1 MTATPGTQKK
11 LNYGMIMAVYLFGI
25 FMGALDTGIVTP
37 ARTIIQNNLNVDDKT
52 GIWIITIYTLAY
64 AASIPVMGKLA
75 DRFGRKTIYILSI
88 VLFGAGSLFC
98 GLAQNFE
105 SFGFLLA
112 ARTVQAIGGGGIM
125 PVATAEFGTIFP
137 KEKQGMALGLVGG
150 VYGVANIFG
159 SSAGSAILDL
169 FGKDNWQFIFYVN
182 VPISLFV
189 IIAGLIY
196 LPNTKVE
203 NVKKID
209 VFGIL
214 LLVMMVLS
222 LLYGLKNID
231 FFNFSETIRE
241 TDVYPFLLAFLVL
254 IPIFIFVEKRAE
266 DPAMNLSY
274 FRNTRILVTMAV
286 AIVSGI
292 LLMGMVFVPQFAENA
307 MKVPTG
313 DGGYFVIILGLFAG
327 VGAPVS
333 GKLTDRIGAKLVL
346 MGGFF
351 LSVIGSLVVMFVAIS
366 YPSYFSVLTALMLT
380 GLGIGFTMGAP
391 LNYMMLSNTKKEES
405 ATALA
410 TLSLVRSVGTTV
422 APAIMVAFLAHAGGN
437 LQGNLMDVLPKEVS
451 VPPLPYSQEL
461 TDEFTKLKSDPNYKD
476 KLADVEMPDLT
487 SMTTVKVSM
496 DGNGSVKIPDD
507 VLELLKTSDVTN
519 ITLRTKTFASRMFD
533 LTTPSVI
540 TKIQSGVQTGID
552 SVQTAS
558 ADMNKSL
565 NDMKKAQEGIATG
578 ISQMEKAVSGIDS
591 GLNGV
596 TQAISQQKKALT
608 SMNAM
613 YTKMSDAMAAMPSA
627 AMTSGTASGTPSAAM
642 MSKTSSGM
650 PSAAMMSKTGS
661 GMPSGAMTSGT
672 ATGMPSGAMTGGTAS
687 GMPSGAMTGGAA
699 SKMPSGAMTSG
710 KTMNLMDMI
719 PASVKSQ
726 IPQNVLD
733 QLKDVKTPADMKAK
747 IDSLEGAIQTLTQ
760 KQAQMKAQKNTLK
773 ENIRDMTQKKESM
786 AKAISGMTSG
796 LDEMNAT
803 VKKMQ
808 TLKEAVPTAFEQ
820 GKQNYLDEIQKRSDK
835 IESTYQ
841 STLNEG
847 FRQIYLTTSIFAAV
861 ALLLLLC
868 YREKKK
874 LSQQTESQQ
883 AE

>member
-1 MTATPGTQKK
+1 MTAAAGNQKK

-88 VLFGAGSLFC
+88 ILFGAGSLFC

-137 KEKQGMALGLVGG
+137 KEKQGMVLGLVGG

-231 FFNFSETIRE
+231 FFNFSQTIRE
-241 TDVYPFLLAFLVL
+241 TNVYPFLLAFLAL

-274 FRNTRILVTMAV
+274 FRNMRILVTMAV

-327 VGAPVS
+327 LGAPLS
-333 GKLTDRIGAKLVL
+333 GRLTDRIGAKLVL
-346 MGGFF
+346 MGGFL
-351 LSVIGSLVVMFVAIS
+351 LSVIGSLFVMFVAIPH
-366 YPSYFSVLTALMLT
+366 PSYFSVLTALMFT

-476 KLADVEMPDLT
+476 KLAGVDMPDLT

-496 DGNGSVKIPDD
+496 SGDGSIEIPDD

-519 ITLRTKTFASRMFD
+519 ITERTKTFASRMFD
-533 LTTPSVI
+533 ITTPSVI
-540 TKIQSGVQTGID
+540 SKIQSGVQTGID
-552 SVQTAS
+552 SVQSAS
-558 ADMNKSL
+558 KDLNTSL
-565 NDMKKAQEGIATG
+565 NDMQKAKAGIETG
-578 ISQMEKAVSGIDS
+578 ISQMQKAVSGIDS

-608 SMNAM
+608 YMNET
-613 YTKMSDAMAAMPSA
+613 YTKMTTMMAKMPARAMANNDTA
-627 AMTSGTASGTPSAAM
+627 A
-642 MSKTSSGM
+642 
-650 PSAAMMSKTGS
+650 
-661 GMPSGAMTSGT
+661 GMPSGAMANGT
-672 ATGMPSGAMTGGTAS
+672 AMGMPSA
-687 GMPSGAMTGGAA
+687 
-699 SKMPSGAMTSG
+699 AMTSG

-726 IPQNVLD
+726 IPQSVLN
-733 QLKDVKTPADMKAK
+733 QLKDVKTPADLKAK

-760 KQAQMKAQKNTLK
+760 KQSQMKAQENTLK
-773 ENIRDMTQKKESM
+773 ANIRDMTQKKSLW
-786 AKAISGMTSG
+786 KLPS
-796 LDEMNAT
+796 
-803 VKKMQ
+803 
-808 TLKEAVPTAFEQ
+808 
-820 GKQNYLDEIQKRSDK
+820 
-835 IESTYQ
+835 
-841 STLNEG
+841 
-847 FRQIYLTTSIFAAV
+847 AA
-861 ALLLLLC
+861 
-868 YREKKK
+868 
-874 LSQQTESQQ
+874 
-883 AE
+883 

>member
-1 MTATPGTQKK
+1 M
-11 LNYGMIMAVYLFGI
+11 
-25 FMGALDTGIVTP
+25 
-37 ARTIIQNNLNVDDKT
+37 
-52 GIWIITIYTLAY
+52 
-64 AASIPVMGKLA
+64 
-75 DRFGRKTIYILSI
+75 
-88 VLFGAGSLFC
+88 FGAGSLFC
-98 GLAQNFE
+98 GLAQNFQ

-169 FGKDNWQFIFYVN
+169 FGKNNWQFIFYVN

-231 FFNFSETIRE
+231 FFNFSQTIRE
-241 TDVYPFLLAFLVL
+241 TDVYPFLLAFLAL

-274 FRNTRILVTMAV
+274 FRNMRILVTMAV

-327 VGAPVS
+327 LGAPVS

-346 MGGFF
+346 MGGFL
-351 LSVIGSLVVMFVAIS
+351 LSIIGSLFVMFVAIPH
-366 YPSYFSVLTALMLT
+366 PSYFSVLTALMFT

-405 ATALA
+405 ASALA

-461 TDEFTKLKSDPNYKD
+461 TDEFNKMKSDPNYKD
-476 KLADVEMPDLT
+476 KLAGVDMPDLT

-496 DGNGSVKIPDD
+496 SGNGNVEIPDD
-507 VLELLKTSDVTN
+507 VLELLQTSDGTN
-519 ITLRTKTFASRMFD
+519 ITERTKIFASRMFD
-533 LTTPSVI
+533 ITTPSVI
-540 TKIQSGVQTGID
+540 AKIQSGVQTGID
-552 SVQTAS
+552 SVQSAS
-558 ADMNKSL
+558 EELNTSL
-565 NDMKKAQEGIATG
+565 NDMQKAKTGIETG
-578 ISQMEKAVSGIDS
+578 ISQMEKAVSGIDA
-591 GLNGV
+591 GINGV

-608 SMNAM
+608 YMNET
-613 YTKMSDAMAAMPSA
+613 YTKMTTMMAKMPARAMAN
-627 AMTSGTASGTPSAAM
+627 GTAN
-642 MSKTSSGM
+642 
-650 PSAAMMSKTGS
+650 
-661 GMPSGAMTSGT
+661 
-672 ATGMPSGAMTGGTAS
+672 GMPSGAMTGGTAT
-687 GMPSGAMTGGAA
+687 GMPSGAMASGTAAGMPSGAMPNAMAAGMSSGAMMNGAA
-699 SKMPSGAMTSG
+699 TGMPSGAMVNGKAMGMSSGAMTSG
-710 KTMNLMDMI
+710 KTMESDGY
-719 PASVKSQ
+719 
-726 IPQNVLD
+726 
-733 QLKDVKTPADMKAK
+733 
-747 IDSLEGAIQTLTQ
+747 DSCL
-760 KQAQMKAQKNTLK
+760 
-773 ENIRDMTQKKESM
+773 
-786 AKAISGMTSG
+786 
-796 LDEMNAT
+796 
-803 VKKMQ
+803 
-808 TLKEAVPTAFEQ
+808 
-820 GKQNYLDEIQKRSDK
+820 
-835 IESTYQ
+835 
-841 STLNEG
+841 
-847 FRQIYLTTSIFAAV
+847 
-861 ALLLLLC
+861 
-868 YREKKK
+868 REKPD
-874 LSQQTESQQ
+874 SAERAESAQRR
-883 AE
+883 ENPCRPESKD